1 MEGKVGF
8 ELNVGNGV
16 ALQMIS
22 LSLLLGYRLNLVFIF
37 MYFFLVIICTLINTT
52 MCLKFNYR
60 I

>member
-1 MEGKVGF
+1 MGF

>member
-8 ELNVGNGV
+8 ELNIDSGV

-22 LSLLLGYRLNLVFIF
+22 LSLLLGYLLNPVFVF

-52 MCLKFNYR
+52 MCL
-60 I
+60 